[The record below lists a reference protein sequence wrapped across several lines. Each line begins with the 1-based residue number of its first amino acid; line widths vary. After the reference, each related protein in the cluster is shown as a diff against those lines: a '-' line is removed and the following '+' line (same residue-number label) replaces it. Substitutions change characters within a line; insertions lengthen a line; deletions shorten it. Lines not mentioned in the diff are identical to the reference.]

1 MHTTGTGLVE
11 IQAVAEIP
19 GLNVTAGGN
28 IGCATAV
35 YGQIAVVGACN
46 AVNPD
51 GAVGA
56 GLVHAFHLSSR
67 IPAGLV
73 VPPRPK
79 PGARFGTA
87 LTFGEYR
94 GRGILLVGAPGESS
108 GFYSSVGFVYVFSFS
123 LGQDISTGGFDHSYV
138 LRLYAEDGNTNN
150 NFGSSVRRGSPN
162 SSRASRRR

>member
-73 VPPRPK
+73 VPPP
-79 PGARFGTA
+79 
-87 LTFGEYR
+87 
-94 GRGILLVGAPGESS
+94 
-108 GFYSSVGFVYVFSFS
+108 
-123 LGQDISTGGFDHSYV
+123 DV
-138 LRLYAEDGNTNN
+138 LREAE
-150 NFGSSVRRGSPN
+150 RLPAPRGLRSCVAHTHACVGVT
-162 SSRASRRR
+162 R